1 VRAEAISCRNVEIAS
16 AACGR
21 LAMTVEAPLPVIDI
35 HTHCASRPTSDR
47 FGVAEAMRGTPAGR
61 NMVTNYRGLPAVAYH
76 EMTDFDLQQ
85 EVSARAGLTHRILS
99 NPFPA
104 ETWTAV
110 SSAPALDI
118 VRFVNDQI
126 AALVDRAPNLW
137 GLGTLNP
144 LDRDYIAEGERCL
157 GPLGFKGLLITTSW
171 HGRFIDGEESFPFWE
186 WAEHAQVPLFIHPP
200 RVPIGHDQQMDQYK
214 LDELVGRPFD
224 TAMALARMI
233 LSGLFDRFPRLKIV
247 VAHMGGGLLPVM
259 GRLDFGWRLGC
270 DGMPERAV
278 IRCARRPTEYLKLL
292 HVDTMGFWAPHV
304 REAIEVFGADRVM
317 LGTDYGPVPID
328 PREHVEIVTGLA
340 ISAADKEKILWRN
353 AAGFFGLG
361 DLE

>member
-1 VRAEAISCRNVEIAS
+1 VPI
-16 AACGR
+16 
-21 LAMTVEAPLPVIDI
+21 IDI
-35 HTHCASRPTSDR
+35 HTHCAPRPTGDR
-47 FGVAEAMRGTPAGR
+47 FGIAAAMRGTPVGR
-61 NMVTNYRGLPAVAYH
+61 NVVTNFRGLPAVAYH

-85 EVSARAGLTHRILS
+85 EVCARAGVTHRILS

-104 ETWTAV
+104 ESWTAV

-126 AALVDRAPNLW
+126 AALVERAPNLW

-144 LDRDYIAEGERCL
+144 LDRDHLAEGERCL
-157 GPLGFKGLLITTSW
+157 EQLGHKGLLITTSW
-171 HGRFIDGEESFPFWE
+171 HGRFIDGEDSFPFWE
-186 WAEHAQVPLFIHPP
+186 WAQDRQVPLFLHPP
-200 RVPIGHDQQMDQYK
+200 RVPIGHEQQMDQYK

-233 LSGLFDRFPRLKIV
+233 LSGLLDRFPRLKLA

-259 GRLDFGWRLGC
+259 GRLDFGWRLGG
-270 DGMPERAV
+270 DGMPEGTQIHCVRK
-278 IRCARRPTEYLKLL
+278 PSEYLELL

-304 REAIEVFGADRVM
+304 REAVEVFGADRVM

-328 PREHVEIVTGLA
+328 PREHVEIVTDLA
-340 ISAADKEKILWRN
+340 VADDDKQKMLWRN
-353 AAGFFGLG
+353 AVRFFNL
-361 DLE
+361 DVS

>member
-1 VRAEAISCRNVEIAS
+1 MPI
-16 AACGR
+16 
-21 LAMTVEAPLPVIDI
+21 IDI
-35 HTHCASRPTSDR
+35 HTHCAPRPTADR
-47 FGVAEAMRGTPAGR
+47 FGVAAAMRGTPVGR

-76 EMTDFDLQQ
+76 EMADFDLQQ
-85 EVSARAGLTHRILS
+85 EVSARAGVTHRILS

-118 VRFVNDQI
+118 VKFVNDQI
-126 AALVDRAPNLW
+126 AALVDRAPHNLW

-144 LDRDYIAEGERCL
+144 LDREHIAEGERCL
-157 GPLGFKGLLITTSW
+157 KSLGHKGLLITTSW
-171 HGRFIDGEESFPFWE
+171 HGRFIDGEDSFAFWE
-186 WAEHAQVPLFIHPP
+186 WAEHAQAPLFIHPP

-233 LSGLFDRFPRLKIV
+233 LSGLFDRFPRLKIA

-270 DGMPERAV
+270 DGMPERAQ
-278 IRCARRPTEYLKLL
+278 IRCAHRPSDYLRML

-304 REAIEVFGADRVM
+304 REAVEVFGADRVM

-328 PREHVEIVTGLA
+328 PREHIEIVNGLA
-340 ISAADKEKILWRN
+340 PAEDDKEKILWRN
-353 AAGFFGLG
+353 AASFFNL
-361 DLE
+361 DVC